1 MSDIT
6 AFDNDLNQKIL
17 TGQALDGFE
26 KYYADD
32 VVMQENS
39 DAPFVGK
46 DLNRTREIEFFG
58 SIAEFHGGKL
68 EASAVNADTTFGQWW
83 MDITFKN
90 GYRVQL
96 NQVAVRK
103 NGLEVLS
110 TSPIPV
116 WTELTVD
123 LRCSGPAGRPL
134 RGTGVVV
141 DCTGNRHTGYV
152 VSLMFMNLSR
162 HAQERLTELAGM
174 RVA

>member
-1 MSDIT
+1 MSTSKLDTSGVFHPIT
-6 AFDNDLNQKIL
+6 VHAQTRQL
-17 TGQALDGFE
+17 TLSG
-26 KYYADD
+26 
-32 VVMQENS
+32 
-39 DAPFVGK
+39 
-46 DLNRTREIEFFG
+46 
-58 SIAEFHGGKL
+58 
-68 EASAVNADTTFGQWW
+68 
-83 MDITFKN
+83 
-90 GYRVQL
+90 

-103 NGLEVLS
+103 NGLEFLS

-123 LRCSGPAGRPL
+123 LRSGAAGRPL

-162 HAQERLTELAGM
+162 HAQERLTELAGA

>member
-1 MSDIT
+1 MSTSKLDTSGVFHPIT
-6 AFDNDLNQKIL
+6 VHSQTRQL
-17 TGQALDGFE
+17 TLPG
-26 KYYADD
+26 
-32 VVMQENS
+32 
-39 DAPFVGK
+39 
-46 DLNRTREIEFFG
+46 
-58 SIAEFHGGKL
+58 
-68 EASAVNADTTFGQWW
+68 
-83 MDITFKN
+83 
-90 GYRVQL
+90 

-103 NGLEVLS
+103 NGLEFLA

-123 LRCSGPAGRPL
+123 LRSGPAGRPL

-162 HAQERLTELAGM
+162 HAQERLTELAGA